1 MPAPDQG
8 IQSSLSRQRYLSL
21 PRTLVFVTRG
31 AQVLLLRGAPDKP
44 IWPGKWNG
52 VGGHVERDENVRD
65 GARREIIEETGLK
78 VEEPRLC
85 AVIHIDGA
93 HPTCGIM
100 LFVFTAES
108 PEGPAVESKEGAL
121 RWFPFSSI
129 PTDDLVEDLP
139 ILLPKVLGRRPDQAP
154 LFARYRYI
162 EGKLQIEFS

>member
-8 IQSSLSRQRYLSL
+8 IPSSLSRPRYLSL

-31 AQVLLLRGAPDKP
+31 SQVLLLRGAPDKP

-65 GARREIIEETGLK
+65 SARREIIEETGLT

-108 PEGPAVESKEGAL
+108 PEGTPVASREGTL
-121 RWFPFSSI
+121 EWFPKNNL
-129 PTDDLVEDLP
+129 PTQNLVEDLP
-139 ILLPKVLGRRPDQAP
+139 TILPKVFQTSPAEP
-154 LFARYRYI
+154 PFFARYHYV
-162 EGKLQIEFS
+162 EGKLEINFS